1 MRSSRPQQI
10 SAARAVARRVATGV
24 GSLVVV
30 TALTVPVAGPAQAT
44 GKPRPFS
51 DLYVASYNGE
61 CTHVLSVIKN
71 PRVTR
76 TWEPVGGACNAASA
90 MAVVR
95 TVRTLGARPEFV
107 GAEYTLRG
115 RPTGVTYAYPTTV
128 TMDLPDGT
136 TDGRANY
143 AGGYFDGVV
152 YRFSRD
158 WTDPVPLFSTG
169 LFLGGIAYDP
179 HTRSLWVLDSRTDF
193 EAGTGE
199 IRNYAMDGTLR
210 SSFVVRGGSDPQPFA
225 LAYDAADRTLW
236 ISRNRGF
243 DTPALLEQYST
254 HGRYLGSTT
263 TSLTGIVGGLEF
275 ALRHPCRHHHHSR

>member
-1 MRSSRPQQI
+1 M
-10 SAARAVARRVATGV
+10 ATGAV
-24 GSLVVV
+24 GLAVV
-30 TALTVPVAGPAQAT
+30 TALAVSVAGPAQAT
-44 GKPRPFS
+44 GRPRPHS
-51 DLYVASYNGE
+51 DLYVASYNGG
-61 CTHVLSVIKN
+61 CTNVLSVIKN

-76 TWEPVGGACNAASA
+76 TWEPVGGACNTATA
-90 MAVVR
+90 MAVGR
-95 TVRTLGARPEFV
+95 TVRTLGARPEFI

-115 RPTGVTYAYPTTV
+115 RPTGVTYPYPTTV

-158 WTDPVPLFSTG
+158 WSDPVPLFSTG
-169 LFLGGIAYDP
+169 LYLGGIAHDP
-179 HTRSLWVLDSRTDF
+179 HTRSLWVLDSRADF
-193 EAGTGE
+193 EGGTGE
-199 IRNYAMDGTLR
+199 IRSYRRDGTLR
-210 SSFVVRGGSDPQPFA
+210 SSFVVRGGSVPQPVG
-225 LAYDAADRTLW
+225 LAYDAADKTLW

-263 TSLTGIVGGLEF
+263 TTITGNIGGLEF
-275 ALRHPCRHHHHSR
+275 ALRHGCRHHHHSR